1 MMACI
6 VLCFVGLTH
15 NMSGYALF
23 DPDEGR
29 NAEVSREMMATG
41 DFVLPHLNGLP
52 YLDKPIL
59 YFAVGAISMKA
70 LGPTEFAARL
80 PSLLFSLATIGL
92 VGWFANR
99 IFGRGAAMT
108 AAIATAATPFTLA
121 YARIVIFDSALTLF
135 VVLALVSFY
144 LAIEE
149 RIEGGQADR
158 RTGGQDASND
168 PSASGVRGVEGTAL
182 PPYRPT
188 AGVVGKGEGWSA
200 VAWVAIAFGVL
211 TKGPIAIVLPLLVAL
226 PFAIRYRA
234 WRSVTDPIAI
244 LLFLAIVAPWVIAV
258 SLRIPDFLE
267 YALLTETAG
276 RFSTTELG
284 RTGPIW
290 YFLAILPAAALPWSA
305 VLAGAAKSC
314 FQKRNAAG
322 QLDRRIV
329 YLMLWVFLPL
339 IFFTLSQSKRP
350 QYVLPLVP
358 AVALLIAGAWQGRFS
373 ELIGSRW
380 GAVSLAMLGLFF
392 IGASQTIRG
401 FVPANPE
408 VASAIPG
415 TAMFLGSACLCGGLL
430 AWFARRR
437 LGLVLFALSLPVA
450 AIPIS
455 SHALMQA
462 IADDRSAALIAKAI
476 TDAGGDGTRVVGVGV
491 YPPSLPFY
499 LRHTM
504 VVATADGQEMTSNY
518 LTRHIREYRGFG
530 SPLRRADWWQE
541 ALLTCSEPTVFVA
554 STEDTGS
561 REALSHLNLIV
572 TTDKYVAYGPCG
584 METLAR
590 MGQ

>member
-290 YFLAILPAAALPWSA
+290 YFLAILPAAVVRGVGRCRKELFSKEKCCGSA
-305 VLAGAAKSC
+305 GSTDCVLDVMGFPPADFFHAVTIQASTVRASIGSSRGVVDRRSLARQVFGIDWEPLGRGQPGNAGPVFHRRQPNDTGVC
-314 FQKRNAAG
+314 AG
-322 QLDRRIV
+322 Q
-329 YLMLWVFLPL
+329 
-339 IFFTLSQSKRP
+339 S
-350 QYVLPLVP
+350 
-358 AVALLIAGAWQGRFS
+358 
-373 ELIGSRW
+373 
-380 GAVSLAMLGLFF
+380 
-392 IGASQTIRG
+392 
-401 FVPANPE
+401 
-408 VASAIPG
+408 
-415 TAMFLGSACLCGGLL
+415 
-430 AWFARRR
+430 
-437 LGLVLFALSLPVA
+437 
-450 AIPIS
+450 
-455 SHALMQA
+455 
-462 IADDRSAALIAKAI
+462 
-476 TDAGGDGTRVVGVGV
+476 
-491 YPPSLPFY
+491 
-499 LRHTM
+499 
-504 VVATADGQEMTSNY
+504 
-518 LTRHIREYRGFG
+518 
-530 SPLRRADWWQE
+530 
-541 ALLTCSEPTVFVA
+541 
-554 STEDTGS
+554 
-561 REALSHLNLIV
+561 
-572 TTDKYVAYGPCG
+572 
-584 METLAR
+584 
-590 MGQ
+590 